1 MIEKKNTPRSI
12 WVLSAALACI
22 GAGQSTI
29 FILIPQEIRSLGFNE
44 FQVGLI
50 FSVSALAWIFF
61 SPYWGRLSDQIGRS
75 KIFMLGIIGFALSLF
90 LFAGIIKFAQIY
102 TVSFS
107 VLFILLILARL
118 INGLLGSAVRPSAGG
133 RIADITDTTNRTSGF
148 ARLDAGWQFG
158 VVLGPIAV
166 GLIMLLSNNNL
177 LMPFIFLGA
186 MGLLI
191 GIFNFNLLKKDDSS
205 FFNKENNIQLK
216 FSDRRVLPSLI
227 IAAFLGISNACIVLT
242 SSLFVND
249 VILKSSEDLYFFV
262 SIGFAIVALSGLIT
276 QLLIVDKFL
285 IDPKK
290 LVFVG
295 LLIMATVF
303 YFLSNTK
310 EINFFYVLLAIYGF
324 GGGLARPGNVSI
336 LSLSVNSN
344 EQGSASGLMGTVFPL
359 GHLLTPFSIMPLYM
373 INPSYPYLLI
383 SFLGLFLILYMF
395 YNQKLFFN
403 FLKSGVREDV

>member
-1 MIEKKNTPRSI
+1 MIEKKNTPSSI

-50 FSVSALAWIFF
+50 FSISALAWIFF

-177 LMPFIFLGA
+177 LMPFIFIGA

-216 FSDRRVLPSLI
+216 FSDKRVLPSLI

-303 YFLSNTK
+303 YLLSNTK

-324 GGGLARPGNVSI
+324 GGGLARPGNISI
-336 LSLSVNSN
+336 LSLS
-344 EQGSASGLMGTVFPL
+344 
-359 GHLLTPFSIMPLYM
+359 FS
-373 INPSYPYLLI
+373 
-383 SFLGLFLILYMF
+383 LFLP
-395 YNQKLFFN
+395 
-403 FLKSGVREDV
+403 

>member
-50 FSVSALAWIFF
+50 FSISALAWIFF

-177 LMPFIFLGA
+177 LMPFIFIGA

-303 YFLSNTK
+303 YLLSNTK

-336 LSLSVNSN
+336 LSLSVDSN

>member
-29 FILIPQEIRSLGFNE
+29 FILIPQEIRTLGFNE

-50 FSVSALAWIFF
+50 FSISALAWIFF

-90 LFAGIIKFAQIY
+90 LFAGIIKFAQVY
-102 TVSFS
+102 TISFS

-177 LMPFIFLGA
+177 LMPFIFIGA

-216 FSDRRVLPSLI
+216 FSDSRVLPSLI
-227 IAAFLGISNACIVLT
+227 VAAFLGISNACIVLT

-303 YFLSNTK
+303 YLLSNTK

-403 FLKSGVREDV
+403 FFKSGVREDV

>member
-1 MIEKKNTPRSI
+1 MIKKNKTPNSI

-29 FILIPQEIRSLGFNE
+29 FILVPQEIRLLGFNE

-50 FSVSALAWIFF
+50 FSISALAWIFF
-61 SPYWGRLSDQIGRS
+61 SPFWGRLSDRIGRS
-75 KIFMLGIIGFALSLF
+75 KVFMLGIIGFAISLF
-90 LFAGIIKFAQIY
+90 LFAAIIKIAQIY
-102 TVSFS
+102 PFSFTL
-107 VLFILLILARL
+107 LFVLLICARL

-158 VVLGPIAV
+158 VVLGPVAV
-166 GLIMLLSNNNL
+166 GLIMLISDNNL
-177 LMPFIFLGA
+177 LMPFIFLSLL
-186 MGLLI
+186 GLVI
-191 GIFNFNLLKKDDSS
+191 GFLNFKLLKKDDSS
-205 FFNKENNIQLK
+205 FESNIDSSALK
-216 FSDRRVLPSLI
+216 FTDKRVFPSLV
-227 IAAFLGISNACIVLT
+227 IASFLGISNACIVLT

-262 SIGFAIVALSGLIT
+262 SIGFAIIALSGLLT
-276 QLLIVDKFL
+276 QLFIVDKYSL
-285 IDPKK
+285 DPKM
-290 LVFVG
+290 LVFIG
-295 LLIMATVF
+295 LSLMTLIF
-303 YFLSNTK
+303 YLLSSVNN
-310 EINFFYVLLAIYGF
+310 ISSFYILLAIFGF

-336 LSLSVNSN
+336 LSLSINKN

-383 SFLGLFLILYMF
+383 SFLGLFLLLYMF
-395 YNQKLFFN
+395 YNQKVFFK
-403 FLKSGVREDV
+403 FIKTGVREDV

>member
-50 FSVSALAWIFF
+50 FSISALAWIFF

-303 YFLSNTK
+303 YLLSNTK

-336 LSLSVNSN
+336 LSLSVDSN

>member
-50 FSVSALAWIFF
+50 FSISALAWIFF

-90 LFAGIIKFAQIY
+90 LFAGIIKFAQVY

-177 LMPFIFLGA
+177 LMPFIFIGA

-303 YFLSNTK
+303 YLLSNTK

-336 LSLSVNSN
+336 LSLSVDSN

>member
-1 MIEKKNTPRSI
+1 MIEKKNTPSSI
-12 WVLSAALACI
+12 WVLSAALACN

-50 FSVSALAWIFF
+50 FSISALAWIFF

-102 TVSFS
+102 TISFS
-107 VLFILLILARL
+107 VLFLLLILARL

-133 RIADITDTTNRTSGF
+133 RIADITDTTNRTTGF

-177 LMPFIFLGA
+177 LMPFIFIGA

-205 FFNKENNIQLK
+205 FFKKENNIQLK
-216 FSDRRVLPSLI
+216 FSDKRVLPSLI

-303 YFLSNTK
+303 YLLSNTK

-336 LSLSVNSN
+336 LSLSVDSN

>member
-50 FSVSALAWIFF
+50 FSISALAWIFF

-177 LMPFIFLGA
+177 LMPFIFIGA

-216 FSDRRVLPSLI
+216 FSDKRVLPSLI

-276 QLLIVDKFL
+276 QLLIVDKFP

-303 YFLSNTK
+303 YLLSNTK

>member
-1 MIEKKNTPRSI
+1 MIEKKNTPSSI

-50 FSVSALAWIFF
+50 FSISALAWIFF

-177 LMPFIFLGA
+177 LMPFIFIGA

-216 FSDRRVLPSLI
+216 FSDKRVLPSLI

-303 YFLSNTK
+303 YLLSNTK

-336 LSLSVNSN
+336 LSLSVDSN

>member
-50 FSVSALAWIFF
+50 FSISALAWIFF

-90 LFAGIIKFAQIY
+90 LFAGIIKFAQVY
-102 TVSFS
+102 TISFS

-177 LMPFIFLGA
+177 LMPFIFIGA

-276 QLLIVDKFL
+276 QLLIVDKFP

-303 YFLSNTK
+303 YLLSNTK

>member
-1 MIEKKNTPRSI
+1 MIDKKNTPSSI

-50 FSVSALAWIFF
+50 FSISALAWIFF

-90 LFAGIIKFAQIY
+90 LFAGIIKFAQVY
-102 TVSFS
+102 TISFS
-107 VLFILLILARL
+107 VLFLLLILARL

-303 YFLSNTK
+303 YLLSNTK

-324 GGGLARPGNVSI
+324 GGGLARPGNISI

-403 FLKSGVREDV
+403 FLKSGVTEDV

>member
-1 MIEKKNTPRSI
+1 MIEKKNTPSSI

-50 FSVSALAWIFF
+50 FSISALAWIFF

-177 LMPFIFLGA
+177 LMPFIFIGA

-276 QLLIVDKFL
+276 QLLIVDKFP

-303 YFLSNTK
+303 YLLSNTK

>member
-1 MIEKKNTPRSI
+1 MIDKKNTPSSI

-50 FSVSALAWIFF
+50 FSISALAWIFF

-90 LFAGIIKFAQIY
+90 LFAGIIKFAQVY
-102 TVSFS
+102 TISFS
-107 VLFILLILARL
+107 VLFLLLILARL

-303 YFLSNTK
+303 YLLSNTK

-324 GGGLARPGNVSI
+324 GGGLARPGNISI

>member
-1 MIEKKNTPRSI
+1 MIKKNKTPNSI

-29 FILIPQEIRSLGFNE
+29 FILVPQEIRLLGFNE

-50 FSVSALAWIFF
+50 FSISALAWIFF
-61 SPYWGRLSDQIGRS
+61 SPFWGRLSDRIGRS
-75 KIFMLGIIGFALSLF
+75 KVFMLGIIGFAISLF
-90 LFAGIIKFAQIY
+90 LFAAIIKIAQIY
-102 TVSFS
+102 PFSFTL
-107 VLFILLILARL
+107 LFALLICARL

-158 VVLGPIAV
+158 VVLGPVAV
-166 GLIMLLSNNNL
+166 GLIMLISDNNL
-177 LMPFIFLGA
+177 LMPFIFLSLL
-186 MGLLI
+186 GLVI
-191 GIFNFNLLKKDDSS
+191 GFLNFKLLKKDDSS
-205 FFNKENNIQLK
+205 FESNIDSSALK
-216 FSDRRVLPSLI
+216 FTDKRVFPSLV
-227 IAAFLGISNACIVLT
+227 IASFLGISNACIVLT

-262 SIGFAIVALSGLIT
+262 SIGFAIIALSGLLT
-276 QLLIVDKFL
+276 QLFIVDKYSL
-285 IDPKK
+285 DPKM
-290 LVFVG
+290 LVFIG
-295 LLIMATVF
+295 LSLMTLIF
-303 YFLSNTK
+303 YLLSSVNN
-310 EINFFYVLLAIYGF
+310 ISSFYILLAIFGF

-336 LSLSVNSN
+336 LSLSINKN

-383 SFLGLFLILYMF
+383 SFLGLFLLLYMF
-395 YNQKLFFN
+395 YNQKVFFK
-403 FLKSGVREDV
+403 FIKTGVREDV

>member
-1 MIEKKNTPRSI
+1 M
-12 WVLSAALACI
+12 CI
-22 GAGQSTI
+22 
-29 FILIPQEIRSLGFNE
+29 RD
-44 FQVGLI
+44 
-50 FSVSALAWIFF
+50 
-61 SPYWGRLSDQIGRS
+61 R
-75 KIFMLGIIGFALSLF
+75 
-90 LFAGIIKFAQIY
+90 IY

-177 LMPFIFLGA
+177 LMPFIFIGA

-216 FSDRRVLPSLI
+216 FSDKRVLPSLI

-303 YFLSNTK
+303 YLLSNTK

-324 GGGLARPGNVSI
+324 GGGLARPGNISI

>member
-1 MIEKKNTPRSI
+1 MIDKKNTPSSI

-50 FSVSALAWIFF
+50 FSISALAWIFF

-90 LFAGIIKFAQIY
+90 LFAGIIKFAQVY
-102 TVSFS
+102 TISFS

-262 SIGFAIVALSGLIT
+262 SIGFAIVALSGLVT

-303 YFLSNTK
+303 YLLSNTK

-324 GGGLARPGNVSI
+324 GGGLARPGNISI

-373 INPSYPYLLI
+373 INPGYPYLLI

-395 YNQKLFFN
+395 YNQRLFFN

>member
-50 FSVSALAWIFF
+50 FSISALAWIFF

-90 LFAGIIKFAQIY
+90 LFAGIIKFAQVY

-177 LMPFIFLGA
+177 LMPFIFIGA

-276 QLLIVDKFL
+276 QLLIVDKFP

-303 YFLSNTK
+303 YLLSNTK

>member
-50 FSVSALAWIFF
+50 FSISALAWIFF

-177 LMPFIFLGA
+177 LMPFIFIGA

-227 IAAFLGISNACIVLT
+227 IATFLGISNACIVLT

-249 VILKSSEDLYFFV
+249 VILKSSDDLYFFV

-276 QLLIVDKFL
+276 QLLIVDKFP

-303 YFLSNTK
+303 YLLSNTK

>member
-50 FSVSALAWIFF
+50 FSISALAWIFF

-177 LMPFIFLGA
+177 LMPFIFIGA

-249 VILKSSEDLYFFV
+249 VILKSSDDLYFFV

-276 QLLIVDKFL
+276 QLLIVDKFP

-303 YFLSNTK
+303 YLLSNTK

>member
-1 MIEKKNTPRSI
+1 MIKKNKTPNSI

-29 FILIPQEIRSLGFNE
+29 FILVPQEIRLLGFNE

-50 FSVSALAWIFF
+50 FSISALAWIFF
-61 SPYWGRLSDQIGRS
+61 SPFWGRLSDRIGRS
-75 KIFMLGIIGFALSLF
+75 KVFMLGIIGFAISLF
-90 LFAGIIKFAQIY
+90 LFAAIIKIAQIY
-102 TVSFS
+102 PFSFTL
-107 VLFILLILARL
+107 LFVLLICARL

-158 VVLGPIAV
+158 VVLGPVAV
-166 GLIMLLSNNNL
+166 GLIMLISDNNL
-177 LMPFIFLGA
+177 LMPFIFLSLL
-186 MGLLI
+186 GLVI
-191 GIFNFNLLKKDDSS
+191 GFLNFKLLKKDDSS
-205 FFNKENNIQLK
+205 FESNTDSSALK
-216 FSDRRVLPSLI
+216 FTDKRVFPSLV
-227 IAAFLGISNACIVLT
+227 IASFLGISNACIVLT

-262 SIGFAIVALSGLIT
+262 SIGFAIVALSGLFT
-276 QLLIVDKFL
+276 QLFIVDKYSL
-285 IDPKK
+285 DPKM
-290 LVFVG
+290 LVFIG
-295 LLIMATVF
+295 LSLMTLIF
-303 YFLSNTK
+303 YLLSSVN
-310 EINFFYVLLAIYGF
+310 EISSFYILLAIFGF

-336 LSLSVNSN
+336 LSLSINKN

-383 SFLGLFLILYMF
+383 SFLGLFLLLYMF
-395 YNQKLFFN
+395 YNQKVFFK
-403 FLKSGVREDV
+403 FIKTGVREDV

>member
-1 MIEKKNTPRSI
+1 MIDKKNTPRSI

-50 FSVSALAWIFF
+50 FSISALAWIFF

-102 TVSFS
+102 TISFS

-177 LMPFIFLGA
+177 LMPFIFIGA

-216 FSDRRVLPSLI
+216 FSDSRVLPSLI
-227 IAAFLGISNACIVLT
+227 VAAFLGISNACIVLT

-303 YFLSNTK
+303 YLLSNTK

-324 GGGLARPGNVSI
+324 GGGLARPGNISI

-373 INPSYPYLLI
+373 INPGYPYLLI